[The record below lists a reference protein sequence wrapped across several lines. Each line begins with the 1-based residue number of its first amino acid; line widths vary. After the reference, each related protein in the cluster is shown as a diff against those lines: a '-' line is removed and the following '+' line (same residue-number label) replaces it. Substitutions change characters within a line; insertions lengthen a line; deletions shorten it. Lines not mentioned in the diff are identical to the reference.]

1 MCIVY
6 FKLLKEFQH
15 QNRSTCFVAAVP
27 FLTKRSERLNFSAFV
42 RA

>member
-15 QNRSTCFVAAVP
+15 QNLYFDQHVLLRQ
-27 FLTKRSERLNFSAFV
+27 FLF
-42 RA
+42 